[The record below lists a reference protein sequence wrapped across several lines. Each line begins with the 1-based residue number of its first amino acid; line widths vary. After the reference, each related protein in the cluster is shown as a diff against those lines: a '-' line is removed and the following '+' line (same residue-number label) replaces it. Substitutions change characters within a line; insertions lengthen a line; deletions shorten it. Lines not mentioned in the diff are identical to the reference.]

1 MFKMS
6 CVSCD
11 PSPAPLCT
19 IHVQD
24 LSSPLQNFEALQLD
38 EIKQSIA
45 VRRNR
50 IFLLM
55 EEVRRLRIQQRLKVG
70 CLPARTAYQEEWAD
84 LCVLNCTGT
93 GCLRWVGSEPPYVLL
108 RRSMLHIA
116 G

>member
-1 MFKMS
+1 MSLLWCSPCKTFKMS

-11 PSPAPLCT
+11 PSPALSTECSCS
-19 IHVQD
+19 D

-70 CLPARTAYQEEWAD
+70 CLPARIACQEEWAD
-84 LCVLNCTGT
+84 LCVLKCTGA
-93 GCLRWVGSEPPYVLL
+93 GHPRWVS
-108 RRSMLHIA
+108 A
-116 G
+116 WQ

>member
-1 MFKMS
+1 MFLS
-6 CVSCD
+6 TQCSR
-11 PSPAPLCT
+11 S
-19 IHVQD
+19 D

-70 CLPARTAYQEEWAD
+70 ACLPRQPVRRNAQTSVSSSAKAQAAFA
-84 LCVLNCTGT
+84 
-93 GCLRWVGSEPPYVLL
+93 GCQLGSEPPCLL
-108 RRSMLHIA
+108 LGRSMLHVAASLPCA
-116 G
+116 GH

>member
-1 MFKMS
+1 MQSRPYSDAAVFLASPCKMFKMS

-11 PSPAPLCT
+11 PSPTLST
-19 IHVQD
+19 ETSRSD

-70 CLPARTAYQEEWAD
+70 CLPARMACQEKRAD
-84 LCVLNCTGT
+84 LCLLKCTG
-93 GCLRWVGSEPPYVLL
+93 
-108 RRSMLHIA
+108 A
-116 G
+116 GHLC